1 MNTPQNQII
10 IIIIIIPIYEIFNT
24 RCVNCARCQ
33 NCNRRMYIISSMEV
47 LVSLLIICRSLSLH
61 WPGFS
66 SHHFVKGVYWLANKM
81 CWCPYVRTYS
91 KNSQFKFE
99 NPIPTPLS
107 PSSRWSL
114 FVHADGYYE
123 MFIHP
128 SNEGSWNNNHWAKV
142 ISFLTCGWNIPF
154 YPCTPQIMDV
164 KVAIASKP
172 VG

>member
-10 IIIIIIPIYEIFNT
+10 IIIIIPIYKIFNT

-47 LVSLLIICRSLSLH
+47 LISLLIIHPSE
-61 WPGFS
+61 PFS
-66 SHHFVKGVYWLANKM
+66 SLTGFFIPSFCKGCLLIGQQNVLVPL
-81 CWCPYVRTYS
+81 CTYVLKEFTIQIW
-91 KNSQFKFE
+91 KPNPNSTFTLFE
-99 NPIPTPLS
+99 MVSFRPCRRLLWN
-107 PSSRWSL
+107 
-114 FVHADGYYE
+114 V
-123 MFIHP
+123 HP